1 MNAPASHLPPHIPVT
16 GAGMDR
22 VVSRRRKPWVWV
34 AAATGAAV
42 LAGLVWWLLP
52 RGQVVSASELEI
64 ATVQSGQFRDELMLR
79 SNAAPL
85 ASVFLDATEGGR
97 VEAVHVRDGAMVK
110 KGELL
115 FRLSNPQRQQEMLAR
130 ESDVAQQVANLAGLK
145 VGLEASR
152 ADHRRELAGLE
163 YSLDRVQ
170 KDHQRN
176 SQLAAQG
183 FLSAAALEES
193 RDKLSQQQRLLAEAR
208 SDIQAE
214 LGTRQQAIDQMARAI
229 GGLQD
234 GLKIMHTTAD
244 ALAVRAPTD
253 GRLTDF
259 RLEEGESVKPGD
271 RLGRIDT
278 PERYKLT
285 ASADEF
291 YLGRVALGLKG
302 SAQIGG
308 QTYAVTLARLN
319 PQVKDGRFNLELQFS
334 AAMPT
339 QMQPGQGVDAR
350 ISLGQP
356 SQSLLLPD
364 GAFYTDTGGAW
375 IFVLAGGE
383 GQAERRAI
391 RLGRRAANQI
401 EVLGGLKAG
410 ERVIVSSY
418 RDFREAQ
425 RLRVSH

>member
-1 MNAPASHLPPHIPVT
+1 MNAPAPHLPPHIPVT

-22 VVSRRRKPWVWV
+22 AVVRRRKPWLWV

-42 LAGLVWWLLP
+42 LAGLVWWMLP
-52 RGQVVSASELEI
+52 RGQVVGASELEI
-64 ATVQSGQFRDELMLR
+64 ATVQSGQFRDEILLR

-163 YSLDRVQ
+163 YTLDRVQ

-193 RDKLSQQQRLLAEAR
+193 RDKLSQQQRLLAEAKA
-208 SDIQAE
+208 DIQAE
-214 LGTRQQAIDQMARAI
+214 LGTRQHAIDQMARAI

-234 GLKIMHTTAD
+234 GLKIMRTTAD

-259 RLEEGESVKPGD
+259 RLEEGESVKPSD
-271 RLGRIDT
+271 RLGRIDS
-278 PERYKLT
+278 PDRYKLT

-291 YLGRVALGLKG
+291 YLGRVSLGLKG

-308 QTYAVTLARLN
+308 QSYDVTLARLN
-319 PQVKDGRFNLELQFS
+319 PQVKDGRFNLELQFTS
-334 AAMPT
+334 TMPK

-350 ISLGQP
+350 LSLGQP

-364 GAFYTDTGGAW
+364 GAFYSDTGGAW
-375 IFVLAGGE
+375 IFVLAEGD

-418 RDFREAQ
+418 RDFRDAQ